1 MAVAAKV
8 DVMVERTMIIASRA
22 GRQWE
27 KLFFRD
33 IKMVMIFL
41 HKDAS
46 GLSWIKPELPARIAA
61 ATDTATPEDGPAAHA
76 LTSPLAELSGLRT
89 VTVSAGEGVVTERL
103 G

>member
-22 GRQWE
+22 GIQWE

-46 GLSWIKPELPARIAA
+46 GLP
-61 ATDTATPEDGPAAHA
+61 
-76 LTSPLAELSGLRT
+76 
-89 VTVSAGEGVVTERL
+89 
-103 G
+103 